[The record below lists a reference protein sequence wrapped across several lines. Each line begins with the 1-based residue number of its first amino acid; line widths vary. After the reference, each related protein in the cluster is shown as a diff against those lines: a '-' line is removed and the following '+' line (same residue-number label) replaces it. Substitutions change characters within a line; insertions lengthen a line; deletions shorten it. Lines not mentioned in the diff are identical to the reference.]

1 MSSGHDQFG
10 PPGPD
15 YLAVH
20 AAIGNILNLTARG
33 EAIQKLI
40 HDYDDCPL
48 LATDGST
55 NLGAL
60 LSVSKLSLLATRTA
74 PSNVPLVKP
83 RAPARNTTLPGSENI
98 KPSSLDSEYF
108 YEQ

>member
-10 PPGPD
+10 PLSPD

-20 AAIGNILNLTARG
+20 ATIGNILNFTARG
-33 EAIQKLI
+33 EAIEKLL
-40 HDYDDCPL
+40 HDYYDCPL
-48 LATDGST
+48 LAKDRSTDV
-55 NLGAL
+55 GAL
-60 LSVSKLSLLATRTA
+60 LSVRKLSPLTTRMA
-74 PSNVPLVKP
+74 PSDVPLVKP

-98 KPSSLDSEYF
+98 KPSSFDSEYF